1 MKKIATFFILI
12 AIGCAPQ
19 QEKISESDVIKT
31 VEGFF
36 EALDVENNNPDLL
49 DNYVTQDFILYE
61 VGRKMNK
68 DEFVE
73 FVSGFPLI
81 ESDWE
86 LSDFR
91 ISTDINSAYI
101 SLFNTGNFLLQTD
114 SAKIQQ
120 KKEWLE
126 SAYIVREEEKLKIK
140 FYFSDNISVE
150 TDTINVMNTLEF
162 NKRPLTR
169 NKLH

>member
-91 ISTDINSAYI
+91 ISTDINSAHI

-120 KKEWLE
+120 KK
-126 SAYIVREEEKLKIK
+126 YIYWGL
-140 FYFSDNISVE
+140 ISVYMV
-150 TDTINVMNTLEF
+150 N
-162 NKRPLTR
+162 
-169 NKLH
+169 H

>member
-73 FVSGFPLI
+73 LVSGFPLI

-91 ISTDINSAYI
+91 ISTDFNSAHI
-101 SLFNTGNFLLQTD
+101 SLFNTGNFVLQTD
-114 SAKIQQ
+114 SAKMQQ
-120 KKEWLE
+120 KYEWLE
-126 SAYIVREEEKLKIK
+126 SAYIVREEDKLKIK

-150 TDTINVMNTLEF
+150 TDTIN
-162 NKRPLTR
+162 
-169 NKLH
+169 

>member
-12 AIGCAPQ
+12 AIGCTPQ

-73 FVSGFPLI
+73 YVSGFPAI

-91 ISTDINSAYI
+91 ISTDFNSAHI
-101 SLFNTGNFLLQTD
+101 SLFNTGNFVLQTD
-114 SAKIQQ
+114 SAKMQQ
-120 KKEWLE
+120 KYEWLE
-126 SAYIVREEEKLKIK
+126 SAYIVREEDKLKIK

-150 TDTINVMNTLEF
+150 TDTIN
-162 NKRPLTR
+162 
-169 NKLH
+169 

>member
-1 MKKIATFFILI
+1 M
-12 AIGCAPQ
+12 GCTPQ

-49 DNYVTQDFILYE
+49 DEYVTQDFILYE

-68 DEFVE
+68 EEFIE
-73 FVSGFPLI
+73 LVSGFPI
-81 ESDWE
+81 TESGWE

-91 ISTDINSAYI
+91 ISTDINSAHI
-101 SLFNTGNFLLQTD
+101 SLFNTGNFVLQTD
-114 SAKIQQ
+114 SAKMQQ
-120 KKEWLE
+120 KYKWLE
-126 SAYIVREEEKLKIK
+126 SAYMVKEEDKLKIK

-150 TDTINVMNTLEF
+150 SDTIN
-162 NKRPLTR
+162 
-169 NKLH
+169 

>member
-1 MKKIATFFILI
+1 MKKIATLFILI
-12 AIGCAPQ
+12 AVGCTPQ

-91 ISTDINSAYI
+91 ISTDFNSAHI
-101 SLFNTGNFLLQTD
+101 SLFNTG
-114 SAKIQQ
+114 
-120 KKEWLE
+120 
-126 SAYIVREEEKLKIK
+126 
-140 FYFSDNISVE
+140 
-150 TDTINVMNTLEF
+150 EF
-162 NKRPLTR
+162 CVTNRFC
-169 NKLH
+169 

>member
-1 MKKIATFFILI
+1 MKKIAVFLTLI
-12 AIGCAPQ
+12 AAGCAPQ

-49 DNYVTQDFILYE
+49 DEYVTQDFILYE

-68 DEFVE
+68 EEFIE
-73 FVSGFPLI
+73 LVSGFPI
-81 ESDWE
+81 TESGWE

-91 ISTDINSAYI
+91 ISTDINSAHI
-101 SLFNTGNFLLQTD
+101 SLFNTGNFVLQTD
-114 SAKIQQ
+114 SAKMQQ
-120 KKEWLE
+120 KYKWLE
-126 SAYIVREEEKLKIK
+126 SAYMVKEEDKLKIK

-150 TDTINVMNTLEF
+150 SDTIN
-162 NKRPLTR
+162 
-169 NKLH
+169 

>member
-1 MKKIATFFILI
+1 MKKIATLFILI
-12 AIGCAPQ
+12 AVGCTPQ

-91 ISTDINSAYI
+91 ISTDFNSAHI
-101 SLFNTGNFLLQTD
+101 SLFNTGNFVLQTD
-114 SAKIQQ
+114 SAKMQQ
-120 KKEWLE
+120 KYEWLE
-126 SAYIVREEEKLKIK
+126 SAYIVREEDKLKIK

-150 TDTINVMNTLEF
+150 TDTIN
-162 NKRPLTR
+162 
-169 NKLH
+169 

>member
-1 MKKIATFFILI
+1 MKKIATLFILI
-12 AIGCAPQ
+12 AIGCTPQ

-49 DNYVTQDFILYE
+49 DNYVTQDFVLYE

-91 ISTDINSAYI
+91 ISTDFNSAHI
-101 SLFNTGNFLLQTD
+101 SLFNTGNFVLLTD
-114 SAKIQQ
+114 SAKMQQ
-120 KKEWLE
+120 KYEWLE
-126 SAYIVREEEKLKIK
+126 SAYIVREEDKLKIK

-150 TDTINVMNTLEF
+150 TDTIN
-162 NKRPLTR
+162 
-169 NKLH
+169 

>member
-1 MKKIATFFILI
+1 MKKIATLFILI
-12 AIGCAPQ
+12 AIGCTPQ

-36 EALDVENNNPDLL
+36 EALDVKNNNPDLL

-68 DEFVE
+68 DEFIE

-91 ISTDINSAYI
+91 ISTDFNSAHV
-101 SLFNTGNFLLQTD
+101 SLLNTGNFVLQTD
-114 SAKIQQ
+114 SAKMQQ
-120 KKEWLE
+120 KYEWLE
-126 SAYIVREEEKLKIK
+126 SAYIVREEDKLKIK

-150 TDTINVMNTLEF
+150 TDTIN
-162 NKRPLTR
+162 
-169 NKLH
+169 